1 MSYSSFVLFGKGKE
15 THVTSFFSLQIHAKL
30 WQIYVLSFYL
40 YFDQSS
46 ASNWCHDKT
55 SALNFERSFK
65 ITQFNF
71 KIFVNFE
78 ILTKVKLYFLDKSL
92 LSKPNQTWVG
102 IFTCQDHIN
111 MWASQWM
118 TDKIR
123 QWSNESGLPT
133 PQEFKTPTWKRVHTW
148 FSMEHLLQ
156 PAWPQEPTGQ
166 WRHFMTSIHC
176 WRKYF
181 EKKGFSTIGVFDV
194 WVFSIFNTY
203 FSQIWDILSPLLWVC
218 EMCCCTW
225 RDNGRVNKVH
235 YRWADLAAGSSFP
248 KGPALP
254 WKPVWPTYNCHT
266 SIFSAASF

>member
-1 MSYSSFVLFGKGKE
+1 
-15 THVTSFFSLQIHAKL
+15 
-30 WQIYVLSFYL
+30 
-40 YFDQSS
+40 
-46 ASNWCHDKT
+46 
-55 SALNFERSFK
+55 
-65 ITQFNF
+65 
-71 KIFVNFE
+71 
-78 ILTKVKLYFLDKSL
+78 
-92 LSKPNQTWVG
+92 
-102 IFTCQDHIN
+102 

-266 SIFSAASF
+266 SIFSAASFLLFCSLGISRYVFLMYKPNCARIINNKDYKINIIFDDFRLACVDLVNRLVGGCTEKVTKSQERKQVELWIMGDKRDYTLLF